1 MGVFPDPRLYSDW
14 RQWAEAVAAVE
25 QSSSRGI
32 LADGVGIDGRTGDL
46 TVHYTDGTVGDAGN
60 VYRPYAAPVNR
71 LAPTISSSD
80 GTEFRV
86 GATLTVDEGL
96 WTGLPQ
102 SFSYGWLRDG
112 EIIWGEY
119 GKTYDLNDGDATA
132 TITATVQAIG
142 SFGSGVATS
151 APTPVIRM
159 AAVPLRTF
167 YFSLAGDDAND
178 GLSIGAPKKTI
189 TAANALSLVPGDA
202 ILFRG
207 SDIFVGSLV
216 AQAGGSAGSRITW
229 GSYGGGRATISSGA
243 SRGFYGED
251 KAYITVRDLTL
262 LGAGNN
268 TSASVVDGILIQN
281 TDSVNIKAG
290 GPHVINN
297 TVSLYGQSGIAAVG
311 RFVSGGGSGKG
322 WDGAIV
328 SYNLVHDCTAGA
340 ADAKG
345 NAGIIVYGRYP
356 VPTHGYSNTN
366 LLIER
371 NVVRDCAGGSGGAF
385 SGAPHAGNG
394 IYMAEVDVGTAQF
407 NHVENCGE
415 VSFGNV
421 GIWCYECRAVV
432 QQFNTVAYQK
442 TTFADGS
449 GMGLDVAC
457 VNCIVQFCYATL
469 CEGSGIYAFAYEDA
483 NVFPC
488 TGNTI
493 RYNICENNGTNS
505 AHSGNNKGNFL
516 WQNDAPAVKHEC
528 NWYNNTGYSSL
539 TNGINFR
546 IIQNQAAL
554 KGYIANNIFH
564 AGSTTARWVFLEGFP
579 SNSYTAGTSFV
590 LLNNCYSGE
599 TTQPIFWASAHLHI
613 GPWLAD
619 ANAADQERL
628 GGVVRAITA
637 DARLERTADAGIIAG
652 YSPDD
657 LTGYEIAVGSPCA
670 DRGLN
675 LSTALSINPGT
686 ADFFGDAIPQGSGYS
701 VGADDR
707 PALSTTAEAL
717 INTTYTGS
725 TVYSAG
731 TGGAYT
737 GASAASG
744 AGLRDGTDDT
754 NASVWASEVTD
765 PYIIADCGAVMT
777 LTAVVVRPI
786 GNGFDGWSAVHLTG
800 AKLDTSED
808 GLTWKHAGY
817 VGLTVVGIEHQVP
830 LGSVRGRHVR
840 ISKSGTGDFA
850 LATFKVYGY

>member
-1 MGVFPDPRLYSDW
+1 MRVYSTLKSVPGNLGP
-14 RQWAEAVAAVE
+14 Q
-25 QSSSRGI
+25 
-32 LADGVGIDGRTGDL
+32 GVGVASATINASGHLVL
-46 TVHYTDGTVGDAGN
+46 TMSNGNSVDAGSL
-60 VYRPYAAPVNR
+60 YTAAAAPSNTA
-71 LAPTISSSD
+71 LPTISSSD
-80 GTEFRV
+80 GTAFKV
-86 GATLTVDEGL
+86 GATLTVNVGA
-96 WTGLPQ
+96 WSGFPT
-102 SFSYGWLRDG
+102 SYSYGWLRDG
-112 EIIWGEY
+112 EPIFGEEAA
-119 GKTYDLNDGDATA
+119 TYVLTEGDATA
-132 TITATVQAIG
+132 SIAATVQGIN
-142 SFGSGVATS
+142 SFGSAT
-151 APTPVIRM
+151 ATTATTPVISP
-159 AAVPLRTF
+159 AYTALRTF
-167 YFSLAGDDAND
+167 YFSAAGDDANS
-178 GLSIGAPKKTI
+178 GLSAGSPKKTI
-189 TAANALSLVPGDA
+189 TAANALSLVAGDA

-207 SDIFVGSLV
+207 ADTFSGSLV
-216 AQAGGSAGSRITW
+216 AQAGGSSSNRIYW

-251 KAYITVRDLTL
+251 KAYITVRDLTF

-281 TDSVNIKAG
+281 TDTSNIKAG
-290 GPHVINN
+290 GPHIINN

-322 WDGAIV
+322 WDGTIV
-328 SYNLVHDCTAGA
+328 GWNLVHDCTAGA

-385 SGAPHAGNG
+385 SGAPHAGSG
-394 IYMAEVDVGTAQF
+394 IFMAEVDVGTAQF

-415 VSFGNV
+415 TSFGNV

-469 CEGSGIYAFAYEDA
+469 CEGAGIYVYAYEDA

-488 TGNTI
+488 TGNII

-505 AHSGNNKGNFL
+505 AHSGNNKGDFL
-516 WQNDAPAVKHEC
+516 WQNDAPSVIHEC

-554 KGYIANNIFH
+554 KGYIANNVFH

-599 TTQPIFWASAHLHI
+599 TTQPIFWASAHLQV

-628 GGVVRAITA
+628 SGVIKAITA
-637 DARLERTADAGIIAG
+637 DARLARTADAGVIEG

-657 LTGYEIAVGSPCA
+657 LTGYEISSGSPAA
-670 DRGLN
+670 DGGLN
-675 LSTALSINPGT
+675 LSTALSISPGAT
-686 ADFFGDAIPQGSGYS
+686 DFYGNSIPVGSGYS
-701 VGADDR
+701 AGAHDR
-707 PALSTTAEAL
+707 SALSTTAQAV
-717 INTTYTGS
+717 IASTYSGS

-731 TGGAYT
+731 TGGAYV
-737 GASAASG
+737 GASASSG
-744 AGLRDGTDDT
+744 AGLRDGTDNT
-754 NASVWASEVTD
+754 NASVWASEVSD
-765 PYIIADCGAVMT
+765 PYLIADCLASKT
-777 LTAVVVRPI
+777 LTKVVVRPI
-786 GNGFDGWSAVHLTG
+786 GSAFDGWTAVHLTG
-800 AKLDTSED
+800 AKLDTSLD
-808 GLTWKHAGY
+808 GVTWTHAGY
-817 VGLTVVGIEHQVP
+817 VGLTVAGSDHTVS
-830 LGSVRGRHVR
+830 LGSVAGRYVR
-840 ISKSGTGDFA
+840 VSKSGTSDLA
-850 LATFKVYGY
+850 LATFAVYGY